1 LDSDVDFDGEGLYPA
16 GELNRLSMQ
25 FNSMI
30 YIFLKNIEYIEGD
43 EFCINCRVS
52 LSIDNGNGDIGLK
65 GFASVPGDALQ
76 DTRVEVPGRYCVIWH
91 R

>member
-1 LDSDVDFDGEGLYPA
+1 LDSDVDFDGDGLYPA
-16 GELNRLSMQ
+16 GELTASRC
-25 FNSMI
+25 NSI
-30 YIFLKNIEYIEGD
+30 HFLKNTEYIEGD